1 MSLVVIQE
9 GTRRFTRDGKLQRW
23 EIHAPTTEMPVWH
36 ATSYGYT
43 REGIVTVPGGATL
56 EGLLH
61 AIELYSKEHPF
72 KLHEEDAENAV
83 LAGGFGA
90 LVGGAVAAGAVILGA
105 CGVAPVTVTRTVAR
119 LALLKA
125 LGGVGLLAGGFTL
138 HRVIERERGA

>member
-23 EIHAPTTEMPVWH
+23 EIYAPTTDSPVWR

-43 REGIVTVPGGATL
+43 REGFVTVPGGATL

-61 AIELYSKEHPF
+61 AISEYSKEHSF

-90 LVGGAVAAGAVILGA
+90 LVGGAIAAGAALLGA
-105 CGVAPVTVTRTVAR
+105 RTVAR

-125 LGGVGLLAGGFTL
+125 LGGVALASGGFAL
-138 HRVIERERGA
+138 HHVIQRERA